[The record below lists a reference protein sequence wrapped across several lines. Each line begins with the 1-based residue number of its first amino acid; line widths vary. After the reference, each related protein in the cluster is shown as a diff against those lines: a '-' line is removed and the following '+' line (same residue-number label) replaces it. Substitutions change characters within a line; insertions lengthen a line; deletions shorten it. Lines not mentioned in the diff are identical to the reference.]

1 MSGDATGERLRE
13 RIKLTAPATVIRL
26 LEPIERATAVA
37 FVPRRGDRMAR
48 DKKVWEPMKL
58 AYAGDV
64 GDILK
69 NAGGTGKSSVSAD
82 SGDPHKPP
90 GQG

>member
-1 MSGDATGERLRE
+1 
-13 RIKLTAPATVIRL
+13 
-26 LEPIERATAVA
+26 
-37 FVPRRGDRMAR
+37 MAD

-58 AYAGDV
+58 TYAGDV
-64 GDILK
+64 GDIIK
-69 NAGGTGKSSVSAD
+69 NLGGQGKSAVNAD